1 MSKVSE
7 ICNWLDG
14 LAELIKRRED
24 IEWEKRKLD
33 KPISEEK
40 LIKEMRS
47 TVAGYTDEQ
56 LGINVSI
63 PPKPEE
69 PKKTEFEAPIGR
81 PVERSVSARNM
92 INYVWIARSILLA
105 VVIMIAIIG
114 KETGGLIASWY
125 IIGVIVVAGLSF
137 ILRKSKVGEN
147 FKFKGLFLGFP
158 QIFKISKYKEEKLA
172 VDTYNRD
179 VYPKE
184 LIEYE
189 KKYKEA
195 QAEYAKVEQ
204 KYEKDLAE
212 YNAAYQER
220 ERAIKAAEEARKAT
234 REKLVAEF
242 IPEAKK
248 IVSELKKEYDAKV
261 AGFDGQ
267 LKKIDE
273 EIEAYPEPD
282 DEIIYQKD
290 KYDSGTIRTFIEILE
305 AGRASSLKEAI
316 NVCLEDRRKQEEEW
330 NRQQEAEERQRA
342 LEEQND
348 LMRERNRQAEIH
360 EREMARQA
368 QIQSEIAEKESERR
382 ARAEEEQTRAAQ
394 NQANAAARL
403 LCSKCRRKENCY
415 SRFNPPANCSRYS
428 PQ

>member
-14 LAELIKRRED
+14 LAELIKRKED
-24 IEWEKRKLD
+24 TKWEKINLD
-33 KPISEEK
+33 EPIDEEE
-40 LIKEMRS
+40 LIEELRDELD
-47 TVAGYTDEQ
+47 GYTDEQ
-56 LGINVSI
+56 LDVNVSV
-63 PPKPEE
+63 PPKPE
-69 PKKTEFEAPIGR
+69 KKEFEAPIGR
-81 PVERSVSARNM
+81 PVERSVSARNKV
-92 INYVWIARSILLA
+92 NYVWMARSLLL
-105 VVIMIAIIG
+105 VVMLLVAIVG
-114 KETGGLIASWY
+114 GNTGATIWGTYLL
-125 IIGVIVVAGLSF
+125 GVGFLALATWLFGAF
-137 ILRKSKVGEN
+137 KGNEN
-147 FKFKGLFLGFP
+147 FKFKGLFLGFT

-212 YNAAYQER
+212 YNAAYQAHKQAR
-220 ERAIKAAEEARKAT
+220 EAAEEKF
-234 REKLVAEF
+234 LAEAEV
-242 IPEAKK
+242 EAKK
-248 IVSELKKEYDAKV
+248 TASELKKEYDAKV
-261 AGFDGQ
+261 AGFDRQ
-267 LKKIDE
+267 LKKIEE
-273 EIEAYPEPD
+273 EIEAYPELD

-316 NVCLEDRRKQEEEW
+316 NVCLEDRRKRAEER

-382 ARAEEEQTRAAQ
+382 ARAEKEQAQ
-394 NQANAAARL
+394 ATAKL
-403 LCSKCRRKENCY
+403 LCSRCKWKENCTN
-415 SRFNPPANCSRYS
+415 RFYPPANCSRYT

>member
-14 LAELIKRRED
+14 LAELIKRKED
-24 IEWEKRKLD
+24 TEWEKRKLD
-33 KPISEEK
+33 EPIDEEE
-40 LIKEMRS
+40 LIEELRDELD
-47 TVAGYTDEQ
+47 GYTDEQ
-56 LGINVSI
+56 LDVNVSV
-63 PPKPEE
+63 PPKPE
-69 PKKTEFEAPIGR
+69 KKEFEAPIGR
-81 PVERSVSARNM
+81 PVERSVSARNKV
-92 INYVWIARSILLA
+92 NYVWMARSLLL
-105 VVIMIAIIG
+105 VVMLLVAIVG
-114 KETGGLIASWY
+114 GNTGATIWGTYLL
-125 IIGVIVVAGLSF
+125 GVGFLALATWLFGAF
-137 ILRKSKVGEN
+137 KGNEN
-147 FKFKGLFLGFP
+147 FKFKGLFLGFT

-212 YNAAYQER
+212 YNAAYQAHKQAR
-220 ERAIKAAEEARKAT
+220 EAAEEKFM
-234 REKLVAEF
+234 AEAEV
-242 IPEAKK
+242 EAKK
-248 IVSELKKEYDAKV
+248 TASELKKEYDAKV
-261 AGFDGQ
+261 AGFDRQ
-267 LKKIDE
+267 LKKIEE
-273 EIEAYPEPD
+273 EIEAYPELD

-403 LCSKCRRKENCY
+403 LCSKCKRRGSCF
-415 SRFNPPANCSRYS
+415 SSSNPPANCSRYT

>member
-24 IEWEKRKLD
+24 IEWEKINLD
-33 KPISEEK
+33 EPIDEEE
-40 LIKEMRS
+40 LIEELRDELD
-47 TVAGYTDEQ
+47 GYTDEQ
-56 LGINVSI
+56 LDVNVSV
-63 PPKPEE
+63 PPKPE
-69 PKKTEFEAPIGR
+69 KKEFEAPIGR
-81 PVERSVSARNM
+81 PVERSVSARNKV
-92 INYVWIARSILLA
+92 NYVWMARSLLL
-105 VVIMIAIIG
+105 VVMLLVAIVG
-114 KETGGLIASWY
+114 GNTGATIWGTYLL
-125 IIGVIVVAGLSF
+125 GVGFLALATWLFGAF
-137 ILRKSKVGEN
+137 KGNEN
-147 FKFKGLFLGFP
+147 FKFKGLFLGFT

-212 YNAAYQER
+212 YNAAYQAHKQAR
-220 ERAIKAAEEARKAT
+220 EAAEEKFM
-234 REKLVAEF
+234 AEAEV
-242 IPEAKK
+242 EAKK
-248 IVSELKKEYDAKV
+248 TASELKKEYDAKV
-261 AGFDGQ
+261 AGFDRQ
-267 LKKIDE
+267 LKKIEE
-273 EIEAYPEPD
+273 EIEAYPELD

-403 LCSKCRRKENCY
+403 LCSKCKRRGSCF
-415 SRFNPPANCSRYS
+415 SSSNPPANCSRYT

>member
-14 LAELIKRRED
+14 LAELIKRKED
-24 IEWEKRKLD
+24 TKWEKINLD
-33 KPISEEK
+33 TPIGEEK
-40 LIKEMRS
+40 LIKEMRG

-56 LGINVSI
+56 LDVNVPV
-63 PPKPEE
+63 PPKPE
-69 PKKTEFEAPIGR
+69 KKEFEAPIGR
-81 PVERSVSARNM
+81 PAERSVSARNM

-212 YNAAYQER
+212 YNAAYQAHKQAR
-220 ERAIKAAEEARKAT
+220 EAAEEKFM
-234 REKLVAEF
+234 AEAEV
-242 IPEAKK
+242 EAKK
-248 IVSELKKEYDAKV
+248 TVSELKKEYDAKV
-261 AGFDGQ
+261 AGFDGE

-273 EIEAYPEPD
+273 EIEAYPELD

>member
-14 LAELIKRRED
+14 LAELIKRKED
-24 IEWEKRKLD
+24 TKWEKINLD
-33 KPISEEK
+33 TPIGEEK
-40 LIKEMRS
+40 LIKEMRG

-56 LGINVSI
+56 LDVNVPV
-63 PPKPEE
+63 PPKPE
-69 PKKTEFEAPIGR
+69 KKEFEAPIGR
-81 PVERSVSARNM
+81 PVERSVSARNKV
-92 INYVWIARSILLA
+92 NYVWMARSLLL
-105 VVIMIAIIG
+105 VVMLLVAIVG
-114 KETGGLIASWY
+114 GNTGATIWGTYLL
-125 IIGVIVVAGLSF
+125 GVGFLALATWLFGAF
-137 ILRKSKVGEN
+137 KGNEN
-147 FKFKGLFLGFP
+147 FKFKGLFLGFT

-172 VDTYNRD
+172 VDT
-179 VYPKE
+179 
-184 LIEYE
+184 
-189 KKYKEA
+189 YKEA

-212 YNAAYQER
+212 YNAAYQAHKRAR
-220 ERAIKAAEEARKAT
+220 EAAEEKFM
-234 REKLVAEF
+234 AEAEV
-242 IPEAKK
+242 EAKK
-248 IVSELKKEYDAKV
+248 TVSELKKEYDAKV
-261 AGFDGQ
+261 AGFDGE

-273 EIEAYPEPD
+273 EIETYPELD

-316 NVCLEDRRKQEEEW
+316 NVCLEDRRKRAEER

-382 ARAEEEQTRAAQ
+382 ARAEKEQAQ
-394 NQANAAARL
+394 ATAKL
-403 LCSKCRRKENCY
+403 LCSRCKWKENCTN
-415 SRFNPPANCSRYS
+415 RFYPPANCSRYT

>member
-14 LAELIKRRED
+14 LAGLIKRRED
-24 IEWEKRKLD
+24 IEWEKINLD
-33 KPISEEK
+33 EPIDEEE
-40 LIKEMRS
+40 LIEELRDELD
-47 TVAGYTDEQ
+47 GYTDEQ
-56 LGINVSI
+56 LDVNVSV
-63 PPKPEE
+63 PPKPE
-69 PKKTEFEAPIGR
+69 KKEFEAPIGR
-81 PVERSVSARNM
+81 PVERSVSARNKV
-92 INYVWIARSILLA
+92 NYVWMARSLLL
-105 VVIMIAIIG
+105 VVMLLVAIVG
-114 KETGGLIASWY
+114 GNTGATIWGTYLL
-125 IIGVIVVAGLSF
+125 GVGFLALATWLFGAF
-137 ILRKSKVGEN
+137 KGNEN
-147 FKFKGLFLGFP
+147 FKFKGLFLGFT

-212 YNAAYQER
+212 YNAAYQAHKQAR
-220 ERAIKAAEEARKAT
+220 EAAEEKFM
-234 REKLVAEF
+234 AEAEV
-242 IPEAKK
+242 EAKK
-248 IVSELKKEYDAKV
+248 TVSELKKEYDAKV
-261 AGFDGQ
+261 AGFDGE

-273 EIEAYPEPD
+273 EIEAYPELD

-316 NVCLEDRRKQEEEW
+316 NVCLEDRRKRAEER

-382 ARAEEEQTRAAQ
+382 ARAEKEQAQ
-394 NQANAAARL
+394 ATAKL
-403 LCSKCRRKENCY
+403 LCSRCKWKENCTN
-415 SRFNPPANCSRYS
+415 RFYPPANCSRYT

>member
-24 IEWEKRKLD
+24 MEWEKINLD
-33 KPISEEK
+33 EPIDEEE
-40 LIKEMRS
+40 LIEELRDELD
-47 TVAGYTDEQ
+47 GYTDEQ
-56 LGINVSI
+56 LDVNVSV
-63 PPKPEE
+63 PPKPE
-69 PKKTEFEAPIGR
+69 KKEFEAPIGR
-81 PVERSVSARNM
+81 PVERSVSARNKV
-92 INYVWIARSILLA
+92 NYVWMARSLLL
-105 VVIMIAIIG
+105 VVMLLVAIVG
-114 KETGGLIASWY
+114 GNTGATIWGTYLL
-125 IIGVIVVAGLSF
+125 GVGFLALATWLFGAF
-137 ILRKSKVGEN
+137 KGNEN
-147 FKFKGLFLGFP
+147 FKFKGLFLGFT

-212 YNAAYQER
+212 YNAAYQAHKQAR
-220 ERAIKAAEEARKAT
+220 EAAEEKFM
-234 REKLVAEF
+234 AEAEV
-242 IPEAKK
+242 EAKK
-248 IVSELKKEYDAKV
+248 TASELKKEYDAKV
-261 AGFDGQ
+261 AGFDRQ
-267 LKKIDE
+267 LKKIEE
-273 EIEAYPEPD
+273 EIKAYPELD
-282 DEIIYQKD
+282 DDIIYQKD

-316 NVCLEDRRKQEEEW
+316 NVCLEDRRKRAEER

-382 ARAEEEQTRAAQ
+382 ARAEKEQAQ
-394 NQANAAARL
+394 ATAKL
-403 LCSKCRRKENCY
+403 LCSRCKWKENCTN
-415 SRFNPPANCSRYS
+415 RFYPPANCSRYT

>member
-24 IEWEKRKLD
+24 IEWEKINLD
-33 KPISEEK
+33 EPIDEEE
-40 LIKEMRS
+40 LIEELRDELD
-47 TVAGYTDEQ
+47 GYTDEQ
-56 LGINVSI
+56 LDVNVSV
-63 PPKPEE
+63 PPKPE
-69 PKKTEFEAPIGR
+69 KKEFEAPIGR
-81 PVERSVSARNM
+81 PVERSVSARNKV
-92 INYVWIARSILLA
+92 NYVWMARSLLL
-105 VVIMIAIIG
+105 VVMLLVAIVG
-114 KETGGLIASWY
+114 GNTGATIWGTYLL
-125 IIGVIVVAGLSF
+125 GVGFLALATWLFGAF
-137 ILRKSKVGEN
+137 KGNEN
-147 FKFKGLFLGFP
+147 FKFKGLFLGFT

-212 YNAAYQER
+212 YNAAYQAHKQAR
-220 ERAIKAAEEARKAT
+220 EAAEEKFM
-234 REKLVAEF
+234 AEAEV
-242 IPEAKK
+242 EAKK
-248 IVSELKKEYDAKV
+248 TASELKKEYDAKV
-261 AGFDGQ
+261 AGFDGE

-273 EIEAYPEPD
+273 EIEAYPELD

-316 NVCLEDRRKQEEEW
+316 NVCLEDRRKRAEER

-382 ARAEEEQTRAAQ
+382 ARAEKEQAQ
-394 NQANAAARL
+394 ATAKL
-403 LCSKCRRKENCY
+403 LCSRCKWKENCTN
-415 SRFNPPANCSRYS
+415 RFYPPANCSRYT

>member
-1 MSKVSE
+1 MSNDVS
-7 ICNWLDG
+7 LDINQ
-14 LAELIKRRED
+14 ESN
-24 IEWEKRKLD
+24 
-33 KPISEEK
+33 PVQ
-40 LIKEMRS
+40 
-47 TVAGYTDEQ
+47 TVA
-56 LGINVSI
+56 
-63 PPKPEE
+63 PPKEDNNMLRATD
-69 PKKTEFEAPIGR
+69 KITALYCR
-81 PVERSVSARNM
+81 LSVEDTKEKDGKDDPSN
-92 INYVWIARSILLA
+92 SIQHQQ
-105 VVIMIAIIG
+105 V
-114 KETGGLIASWY
+114 
-125 IIGVIVVAGLSF
+125 
-137 ILRKSKVGEN
+137 
-147 FKFKGLFLGFP
+147 
-158 QIFKISKYKEEKLA
+158 KLA
-172 VDTYNRD
+172 VGTYNRD

-212 YNAAYQER
+212 YNAAYQAHKQAR
-220 ERAIKAAEEARKAT
+220 EAAEEKFM
-234 REKLVAEF
+234 AEAEV
-242 IPEAKK
+242 EAKK
-248 IVSELKKEYDAKV
+248 TVSELKKEYDAKV
-261 AGFDGQ
+261 AGFDGE

-273 EIEAYPEPD
+273 EIEAYPELD

-316 NVCLEDRRKQEEEW
+316 NVCLEDRRKRAEER

-360 EREMARQA
+360 EREMSRQA

-382 ARAEEEQTRAAQ
+382 ARAEKEQAQ
-394 NQANAAARL
+394 ATAKL
-403 LCSKCRRKENCY
+403 LCSRCKWKENCTN
-415 SRFNPPANCSRYS
+415 RFYPPTNCSRYS

>member
-14 LAELIKRRED
+14 LAELIKRKED
-24 IEWEKRKLD
+24 TKWEKINLD
-33 KPISEEK
+33 EPIDEEE
-40 LIKEMRS
+40 LIEELRDELD
-47 TVAGYTDEQ
+47 GYTDEQ
-56 LGINVSI
+56 LDVNVSV
-63 PPKPEE
+63 PPKPE
-69 PKKTEFEAPIGR
+69 KKEFEAPIGR
-81 PVERSVSARNM
+81 PVERSVSARNKV
-92 INYVWIARSILLA
+92 NYVWMARSLLL
-105 VVIMIAIIG
+105 VVMLLVAIVG
-114 KETGGLIASWY
+114 GNTGATIWGTYLL
-125 IIGVIVVAGLSF
+125 GVGFLALATWLFGAF
-137 ILRKSKVGEN
+137 KGNEN
-147 FKFKGLFLGFP
+147 FKFKGLFLGFT

-212 YNAAYQER
+212 YNAAYQAHKQAR
-220 ERAIKAAEEARKAT
+220 EAAEEKFM
-234 REKLVAEF
+234 AEAEV
-242 IPEAKK
+242 EAKK
-248 IVSELKKEYDAKV
+248 TASELKKEYDAKV
-261 AGFDGQ
+261 AGFDRQ
-267 LKKIDE
+267 LKKIEE
-273 EIEAYPEPD
+273 EIEAYPELD

-316 NVCLEDRRKQEEEW
+316 NVCLEDRRKRAEER

-403 LCSKCRRKENCY
+403 LCSKCKRRGSCF
-415 SRFNPPANCSRYS
+415 SSSNPPANCSRYT

>member
-14 LAELIKRRED
+14 LAELIKRKED
-24 IEWEKRKLD
+24 TKWEKINLD
-33 KPISEEK
+33 EPIDEEE
-40 LIKEMRS
+40 LIEELRDELD
-47 TVAGYTDEQ
+47 GYTDEQ
-56 LGINVSI
+56 LDVNVSV
-63 PPKPEE
+63 PPKPE
-69 PKKTEFEAPIGR
+69 KKEFEAPIGR
-81 PVERSVSARNM
+81 PVERSVSARNKV
-92 INYVWIARSILLA
+92 NYVWMARSLLL
-105 VVIMIAIIG
+105 VVMLLVAIVG
-114 KETGGLIASWY
+114 GNTGATIWGTYLL
-125 IIGVIVVAGLSF
+125 GVGFLALATWLFGAF
-137 ILRKSKVGEN
+137 KGNEN
-147 FKFKGLFLGFP
+147 FKFKGLFLGFT

-212 YNAAYQER
+212 YNAAYQAHKQAR
-220 ERAIKAAEEARKAT
+220 EAAEEKFM
-234 REKLVAEF
+234 AEAEV
-242 IPEAKK
+242 EAKK
-248 IVSELKKEYDAKV
+248 TASELKKEYDAKV
-261 AGFDGQ
+261 AGFDRQ
-267 LKKIDE
+267 LKKIEE
-273 EIEAYPEPD
+273 EIEAYPELD

-316 NVCLEDRRKQEEEW
+316 NVCLEDRRKRAEER

-382 ARAEEEQTRAAQ
+382 ARAEKEQAQ
-394 NQANAAARL
+394 ATAKL
-403 LCSKCRRKENCY
+403 LCSRCKWKENCTN
-415 SRFNPPANCSRYS
+415 RFYPPANCSRYT